1 MVSPV
6 MVALWRV
13 VPPENNMYVPC
24 DPVLRCPNKQ
34 QQGQLRGLKTLTA
47 YLHVTHFV
55 HPKMIQKI
63 DLNQS
68 MSDIKENKNRF

>member
-34 QQGQLRGLKTLTA
+34 QQGQLRGLNSYSLT
-47 YLHVTHFV
+47 TCNSFRSS
-55 HPKMIQKI
+55 KN
-63 DLNQS
+63 DS
-68 MSDIKENKNRF
+68 ENRFKLVHVRYKRK

>member
-1 MVSPV
+1 MCHVIPFYDV
-6 MVALWRV
+6 LT
-13 VPPENNMYVPC
+13 NN
-24 DPVLRCPNKQ
+24 NKVNS
-34 QQGQLRGLKTLTA
+34 GDSTLTA